1 MISCHPPPAYGDYA
15 GWAHT
20 ILFAADLVKFRDRT
34 NEALGTS
41 SESSSPSK
49 TPKGTPKK
57 GGTPVKG
64 GAKKSLTPKLE
75 GKRKAGAAGDEEAS
89 PGRSA
94 KKGLVLG
101 GDGAEVKKPR
111 GGLGSPRKKATAKVK
126 VEEVGVAANGLVAS
140 AEVEADIRVKVKEE
154 EGP

>member
-1 MISCHPPPAYGDYA
+1 LPPPPTAYGDYA

-41 SESSSPSK
+41 SEASSPSK

-57 GGTPVKG
+57 GGTPGKG
-64 GAKKSLTPKLE
+64 GAKKSPTPQLE
-75 GKRKAGAAGDEEAS
+75 GKRKGGAVGDEGAS
-89 PGRSA
+89 PSKSA
-94 KKGLVLG
+94 KKGLALG
-101 GDGAEVKKPR
+101 GDSSEERKPR

-126 VEEVGVAANGLVAS
+126 VEEVGVAANGIVAS
-140 AEVEADIRVKVKEE
+140 AESEADVHVKVKEE
-154 EGP
+154 EGS